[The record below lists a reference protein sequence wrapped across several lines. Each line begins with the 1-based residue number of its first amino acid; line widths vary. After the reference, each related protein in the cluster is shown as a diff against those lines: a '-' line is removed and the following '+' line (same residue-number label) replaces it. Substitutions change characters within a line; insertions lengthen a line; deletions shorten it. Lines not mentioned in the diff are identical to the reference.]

1 MKRRARQSR
10 AAAEAV
16 PEKRVAL
23 KVAGFQRHEAFAFG
37 VAAVNDHGQGQ
48 LAGKVELGGKGL
60 ILNFPGAVVPVKVEA
75 DFPDGPE
82 TGLGVAGG
90 ADGVEGF
97 GRAALPVAGMNAEN
111 EEHAGMG
118 VEKAAAFE
126 KDQRIKKDVADV
138 RNARGGGALDDGV
151 AVGVEFLA
159 VKMGVAVHAAGGQR
173 AGKRVDARRFLFG
186 HDADS

>member
-1 MKRRARQSR
+1 MVKLDRMTNAQLD
-10 AAAEAV
+10 ALAKELGVDMAGCDTKAE
-16 PEKRVAL
+16 
-23 KVAGFQRHEAFAFG
+23 KVA
-37 VAAVNDHGQGQ
+37 Q
-48 LAGKVELGGKGL
+48 LAGKVDLGGKGL

-82 TGLGVAGG
+82 TGLGGAGG

-97 GRAALPVAGMNAEN
+97 GSAALAVAGMNAEN
-111 EEHAGMG
+111 EEHAGMSG
-118 VEKAAAFE
+118 EKAAAFE
-126 KDQRIKKDVADV
+126 KDQRIKKNVADV
-138 RNARGGGALDDGV
+138 RNARSGGALDDGV

-159 VKMGVAVHAAGGQR
+159 VKMGVAVHAAGRQG